1 MDWSGTIV
9 ASYSFNLLLVYC
21 FRDGY
26 RITQRCLYAEPFY
39 VVRTRRLDTDT
50 NAEISARCGNPRDR
64 LWVSGFSLS
73 LSLSDII
80 KKLTLRNGR
89 FHRLVYLSC
98 AGQGP
103 ASLHRRSTFI
113 SRPFCLD
120 AGQCRGVRE
129 RTAAGVQETWDTNA
143 QRSKKKRAVLR
154 RPRRK
159 RGRAIKVHT
168 KCNGRG

>member
-1 MDWSGTIV
+1 MNHCFPMDWSGTIV

-73 LSLSDII
+73 LSLSLGYH
-80 KKLTLRNGR
+80 KKTNFTERSFPQIGLSLLCGTRARVTPSSFNFYFSSLLSRRRTMPGSTRTNG
-89 FHRLVYLSC
+89 SGC
-98 AGQGP
+98 AGN
-103 ASLHRRSTFI
+103 
-113 SRPFCLD
+113 
-120 AGQCRGVRE
+120 VRH
-129 RTAAGVQETWDTNA
+129 
-143 QRSKKKRAVLR
+143 KRATFKEEAR
-154 RPRRK
+154 CATP
-159 RGRAIKVHT
+159 AAS
-168 KCNGRG
+168 